1 MALSK
6 LDKLYKQVILDH
18 SSQPRRFNRAIEATH
33 TLELVNTTC
42 GDVIRIFVQV
52 DKDTIIDAAF
62 SGHGCSISQASASMM
77 MTQIVGKTIDEAQY
91 LASQF
96 FEVVQGKEST
106 VDLGDAQLLEGVS
119 QFPARIKCA
128 TLAWKSLYQL
138 IEFEIKERDTV

>member
-6 LDKLYKQVILDH
+6 LDRLYKQVILDH
-18 SSQPRRFNRAIEATH
+18 SSHPRRFNKTIDATH
-33 TLELVNTTC
+33 SLELVNTTC
-42 GDVIRIFVQV
+42 GDEIRVYLKV
-52 DKDTIIDAAF
+52 EGDTIIDAAF

-77 MTQIVGKTIDEAQY
+77 MTQIVGKTIDDAQY
-91 LASQF
+91 VASQF

-128 TLAWKSLYQL
+128 TLAWKALYQL